1 MTEQQ
6 TGKPHSERVDAL
18 LGQMRLLCSQIDQIG
33 IEQQRLLDED
43 QLEAF
48 VASLASRNPKI
59 ESLAQAGSLV
69 EGYLEADGLGVDQID
84 SARKQLDEMSRVVA
98 GILERDA
105 KQQVVVEKR
114 RDEISKQLTGVGKT
128 KHAMRAYNGGSH
140 RPNASYQD
148 REG

>member
-1 MTEQQ
+1 MTEQS
-6 TGKPHSERVDAL
+6 TGKPQSERVDAL
-18 LGQMRLLCSQIDQIG
+18 LGQMRMLCSQIDQIG

-69 EGYLEADGLGVDQID
+69 ESYLEADGLGVDQID
-84 SARKQLDEMSRVVA
+84 SARKQLDEMSSVVS
-98 GILERDA
+98 GILDRDA
-105 KQQVVVEKR
+105 KQQIVVEQR
-114 RDEISKQLTGVGKT
+114 RDKISKQLTGVGKT
-128 KHAMRAYNGGSH
+128 KHAMRAYNGGAQ